1 MRLVAVTPWCYRM
14 DMTVRKLSVALDESI
29 AVSASRAAQTAGV
42 SLSAWLSRAAVHE
55 LALERGRQAVVA
67 WEREHG
73 ALTKEELREADEL
86 LGKLLATSPQK
97 TRAKRATRKG

>member
-1 MRLVAVTPWCYRM
+1 M
-14 DMTVRKLSVALDESI
+14 DMSVRKLSVALDEAV

-55 LALERGRQAVVA
+55 LSLERGRLAVVA

-73 ALTKEELREADEL
+73 ALTEEELRDADAL
-86 LGKLLATSPQK
+86 LGKLLSAGPRKSRP
-97 TRAKRATRKG
+97 KRAARRA